1 MTKKNT
7 KSLQD
12 SKKSSIFAADSGNA
26 RKVFYEICSAEPCSA
41 WKPKEA
47 MSIRDMLV
55 RTDRGQRLDVHTR
68 FRAEGIPDNMYMAE
82 YEDVRMP
89 DGSIEKRMK
98 PDKLEDK
105 FEHTPPDGM
114 NDIVDIMR
122 YEEELNARKAE
133 LKDKHKKQT
142 VANAPKSAPAG
153 ESEAKNDK
161 VPGAAEAK
169 EA

>member
-1 MTKKNT
+1 MTEKNT
-7 KSLQD
+7 KNLQD
-12 SKKSSIFAADSGNA
+12 SKKSCNFATDLGN
-26 RKVFYEICSAEPCSA
+26 RKVFLEICSPEPCSA

-55 RTDRGQRLDVHTR
+55 RTDRGQRLDVNAR

-82 YEDVRMP
+82 YEDVRLP

-98 PDKLEDK
+98 RDNLEDK
-105 FEHTPPDGM
+105 FEHTPPDDL
-114 NDIVDIMR
+114 NDIVDVIR
-122 YEEELNARKAE
+122 YQENLNARKAE

-142 VANAPKSAPAG
+142 VANAPNSVPAG
-153 ESEAKNDK
+153 ESETKDDK